1 VREIASARPVRFGR
15 YGLGQGRPS
24 RRWKAAAVFARRELE
39 VLAELVGAEHSSAAW
54 KRLIPGVFAE

>member
-1 VREIASARPVRFGR
+1 VDE
-15 YGLGQGRPS
+15 
-24 RRWKAAAVFARRELE
+24 AAAVFARRELE